1 MCVLPAGG
9 PNLPWAVTLA
19 VAPRPALVLT
29 LSPAVEGPGP
39 RLSFGGFPWSKIHP
53 RWLCSG
59 PLQERSWGGTMAGM
73 CCDGGH
79 WPQVRLLRRS

>member
-39 RLSFGGFPWSKIHP
+39 RLSFGGFPWRQNTSQ
-53 RWLCSG
+53 L
-59 PLQERSWGGTMAGM
+59 A
-73 CCDGGH
+73 
-79 WPQVRLLRRS
+79 LLRATAGKELGRHRGGDVL